1 MILLLCYKILNANN
15 LFYFRSHDHSSR
27 DSPHMH
33 SLTEEEEEGGGVL
46 IDGEGGPYHS
56 PPALPQSPLISN
68 PEQSKRRLIINSLIQ
83 SENNYLGKILAQFYF
98 IISKLILP
106 KKNIAA

>member
-1 MILLLCYKILNANN
+1 MVFTIVMCYKILNVDN

-33 SLTEEEEEGGGVL
+33 SLTEEEEEGVL

-83 SENNYLGKILAQFYF
+83 SENNYLGKIF
-98 IISKLILP
+98 SLIFL
-106 KKNIAA
+106 N